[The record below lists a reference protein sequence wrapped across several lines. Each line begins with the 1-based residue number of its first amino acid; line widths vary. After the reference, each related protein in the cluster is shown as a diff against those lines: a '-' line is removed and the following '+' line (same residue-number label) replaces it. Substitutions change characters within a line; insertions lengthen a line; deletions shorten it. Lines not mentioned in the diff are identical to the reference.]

1 MLFMD
6 KQTPAS
12 VGRVF
17 LHFTSWDIPTSMGAA
32 YFPIDSITVLF
43 PDLGAFSFHIYRY
56 FLVFLQEEVG
66 LKVRSAKK
74 HRRET

>member
-1 MLFMD
+1 
-6 KQTPAS
+6 
-12 VGRVF
+12 
-17 LHFTSWDIPTSMGAA
+17 MGAA
-32 YFPIDSITVLF
+32 YFPIDSKTVLF